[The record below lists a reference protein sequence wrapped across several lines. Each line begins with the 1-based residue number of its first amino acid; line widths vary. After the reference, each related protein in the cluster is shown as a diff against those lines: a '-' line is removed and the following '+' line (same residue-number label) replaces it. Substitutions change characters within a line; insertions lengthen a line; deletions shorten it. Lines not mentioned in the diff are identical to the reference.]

1 MRHIITTQY
10 TPEEFKLLVDTAVS
24 EALQQLI
31 PLVLKSTNSPP
42 STTKLLT
49 RKEVCKILHV
59 SLPTLSK
66 LQKLG
71 EIKATI
77 ISGSYRF
84 SEKQIMDIVNKK

>member
-10 TPEEFKLLVDTAVS
+10 TSEEFKFLIDTAVS

-66 LQKLG
+66 LQRLG
-71 EIKATI
+71 KIKAAI
-77 ISGSYRF
+77 ICGSYRF
-84 SEKQIMDIVNKK
+84 SEKQIMDLMNNK